1 MSVINRFNA
10 IIGST
15 PNARIVSTC
24 FAKFSI
30 PCSRAA
36 TFSPTSAVFATPPC
50 IFKARIVAT
59 ITTALGLKP
68 ALRALMFMNFS
79 APKSE
84 PNPASVITIS
94 ANLRAVCVA
103 IIELQPCA
111 ILANGPPCII
121 AGVPSSVCT
130 KFGLKASFNNSVKA
144 PSTCRSRTNTGSR
157 SNV

>member
-1 MSVINRFNA
+1 MKRFNA

-15 PNARIVSTC
+15 PNVRTVSTC
-24 FAKFSI
+24 LAKFSI
-30 PCSRAA
+30 PWSRAS
-36 TFSPTSAVFATPPC
+36 TFSPTSDVFGTPPC
-50 IFKARIVAT
+50 IFSARIVAT

-84 PNPASVITIS
+84 PKPASVTTIS
-94 ANLRAVCVA
+94 ASLRAVCVA
-103 IIELQPCA
+103 IMELQPWA

-121 AGVPSSVCT
+121 AGVPSNVCT
-130 KFGLKASFNNSVKA
+130 KFGLKASFNNNVKA
-144 PSTCRSRTNTGSR
+144 PSTCKSRTKTGSR